1 MCVYLQMHGEMSSLS
16 NTLSAS
22 DKSKGERQSQE
33 TKCSAPGFMMTS
45 PYNPQTSW
53 GYIPTV

>member
-1 MCVYLQMHGEMSSLS
+1 MSERVYLQMHGEMSSLS

-33 TKCSAPGFMMTS
+33 TKRSAPGFTMMTS
-45 PYNPQTSW
+45 PYSPRTC
-53 GYIPTV
+53 